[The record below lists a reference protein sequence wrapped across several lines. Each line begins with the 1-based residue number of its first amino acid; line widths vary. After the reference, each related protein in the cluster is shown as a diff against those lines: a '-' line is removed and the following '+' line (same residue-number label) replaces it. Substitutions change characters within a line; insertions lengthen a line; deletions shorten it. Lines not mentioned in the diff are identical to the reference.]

1 MADGVGKALLTV
13 KRAAKFYGNK
23 LVFKEVSCEIGPG
36 EIMLVAGPNGA
47 GKSTLMRIMAGLS
60 MQSAGEISL
69 NLDPEDVAYLGHST
83 FIYPGLSALEN
94 LKFWG
99 SMYGLRPSRDNLMAQ
114 LKRVGL
120 ERVAEEKAGSFS
132 RGMAQRLNL
141 ARIYLVEPK
150 LIFLDEPG
158 TGLDH
163 RSMALLRREIT
174 AFRSRGTSII
184 WISHHVFEDTAL
196 ADKVLALSGKKVE
209 YFGPASGYSPEP
221 VAILDGA
228 AC

>member
-1 MADGVGKALLTV
+1 MADGGAPVLSV

-23 LVFKEVSCEIGPG
+23 LVFKEVTCEVRPG

-60 MQSAGEISL
+60 KPSAGEVSL
-69 NLDPEDVAYLGHST
+69 HLEPEDVAYLGHAT
-83 FIYPGLSALEN
+83 FIYPGLTALEN
-94 LKFWG
+94 LKFWA
-99 SMYGLRPSRDNLMAQ
+99 SMYGLSPSRDDLMAL

-120 ERVAEEKAGSFS
+120 ERAAEEKAGSFS

-141 ARIYLVEPK
+141 ARIYQVEPK

-158 TGLDH
+158 TGLDPK
-163 RSMALLRREIT
+163 SLAKLRDEIT
-174 AFRSRGTSII
+174 GFRDKGISVV
-184 WISHHVFEDTAL
+184 WISHHVTEDTAL
-196 ADKVLALSGKKVE
+196 ADTVLALGGRQLE
-209 YFGPASGYSPEP
+209 YFGPASDFTPE
-221 VAILDGA
+221 A